1 MTIHAQTD
9 IISEINNKLAPCYQG
24 ALYYNQM
31 KARYIRVSNGNQNTA
46 RQLHKS
52 HPNEKLYID
61 IISGATPFSQRP
73 EGKKM
78 LEDIEAG
85 LIDYISVH
93 AIDRLGRNLFDI
105 LATLEFLNEKKIT
118 LEVDNLGLKSLVNNK
133 PNSAFKLIISV
144 MANIAE
150 MERNSLLERQR
161 EGIAIAK
168 AKGIYKGRE
177 KGSKETNEQVLDKYK
192 DVVKYLKKGQSLR
205 DTAKLCNV
213 SLGTVQKVKKL
224 IIKS

>member
-1 MTIHAQTD
+1 
-9 IISEINNKLAPCYQG
+9 
-24 ALYYNQM
+24 M
-31 KARYIRVSNGNQNTA
+31 KARYIRVSTGNQNTA

-61 IISGATPFSQRP
+61 IISGAIPFSKRP

-93 AIDRLGRNLFDI
+93 SIDRLGRNLFDI
-105 LATLEFLNEKKIT
+105 LTTLELLNEKKIV
-118 LEVDNLGLKSLVNNK
+118 LKVDNLGIESLVNSK

-144 MANIAE
+144 IGNIAE
-150 MERNSLLERQR
+150 MERDSLLERQR

-168 AKGIYKGRE
+168 ARGTYKGRE
-177 KGSKETNEQVLDKYK
+177 KGSKETNEQVLDKHK
-192 DVVKYLKKGQSLR
+192 EVVKYLKKGQSLR

-213 SLGTVQKVKKL
+213 SLGTVQKVKK
-224 IIKS
+224 IINE